1 MPFFVLARRNDEVI
15 SRYFEELQRRQR
27 GKGPEN
33 YMTNFCSRGLGS
45 CESEK
50 QSVPP

>member
-1 MPFFVLARRNDEVI
+1 VLARRNDEVI

-33 YMTNFCSRGLGS
+33 YMTNFCSRGLAS
-45 CESEK
+45 HSNYLMAYRRR
-50 QSVPP
+50 

>member
-33 YMTNFCSRGLGS
+33 HMTNFCSRGLVHIASPHRGARS
-45 CESEK
+45 
-50 QSVPP
+50 